1 MIDIVQNLGKFA
13 AICRCGECSTEYE
26 VNNKYSA
33 QKSPIGHLCTSCKT
47 AISRMENPDQASLLK
62 VFTYNPSTGALTHKG
77 TTSSGMQGELATFAH
92 SRGYLSVCVGKRQYL
107 AHRIIFM
114 MMKGYWPEHVDH
126 INHVKHDNRW
136 ENLREVTQADNN
148 RNMPKQLNSATG
160 FVGVSYHKI
169 RNKYR
174 AYLTV
179 AGKSKHLGLFDTPEL
194 AAAAREQA
202 SIQYGYHVNHGK

>member
-1 MIDIVQNLGKFA
+1 MVDIVQHLGKFA
-13 AICRCGECSTEYE
+13 AICRCGECGEEYE
-26 VNNKYSA
+26 VKNKYGA
-33 QKSPIGHLCTSCKT
+33 QKSPIGHLCTACKT
-47 AISRMENPDQASLLK
+47 AISGMENPDQAGLLS
-62 VFTYNPSTGALTHKG
+62 VFTFDPSTGALTHRR

-92 SRGYLSVCVGKRQYL
+92 SRGYLSVCVGKQQYL

-126 INHVKHDNRW
+126 INHIKHDNRW

-160 FVGVSYHKI
+160 YVGVSFHKA

-179 AGKSKHLGLFDTPEL
+179 DGKSKHLGLFDTPEL

-202 SIQYGYHVNHGK
+202 SAQYGYHENHGK